1 MLHNFHYFCNMP
13 ELHRFYYNGT
23 LEENTTVTLDEGSAK
38 HIWQVLRMQ
47 PDDKIRV
54 TDGKGNTA
62 VGIITTAERYK
73 CDVLLTQPEFAPKK
87 EHLLH
92 LCVAF
97 TKNNSRNEWLLEKA
111 TELGVSSITPIMAA
125 RSEKVHFRHDRWEK
139 LLTSA
144 LLQSQ
149 QYYMPE
155 LTDIM
160 PLADVL
166 KKYCTINSRFVAHC
180 VEGKEKKPLA
190 ELLTPSTETVI
201 LIGPEGD
208 FRADEVSLCV
218 SYGYKSVSLGNQ
230 RLRTE
235 TAAIAA
241 CAYYNMINDGKV

>member
-1 MLHNFHYFCNMP
+1 MP
-13 ELHRFYYNGT
+13 DLHRFYFKGP
-23 LEENTTVTLDEGSAK
+23 LVENTTVSLDEGSAK

-47 PDDKIRV
+47 AGDKVSI

-62 VGIITTAERYK
+62 IGTILTAERYK
-73 CDVLLTQPEFAPKK
+73 CDVLLTHLEFDPLKK
-87 EHLLH
+87 HLLH

-111 TELGVSSITPIMAA
+111 TELGVATITPIMAA

-149 QYYMPE
+149 QYYMPD
-155 LTDIM
+155 LNDMI
-160 PLADVL
+160 PLADAL
-166 KKYCTINSRFVAHC
+166 KKYCHIEHRFVAHC
-180 VEGKEKKPLA
+180 VPGKERKPFA
-190 ELLTPSTETVI
+190 ESLQPGVETVI
-201 LIGPEGD
+201 MIGPEGD
-208 FRADEVSLCV
+208 FRTDEVSLCV
-218 SYGYKSVSLGNQ
+218 SYGYKAVSLGNQ

-241 CAYYNMINDGKV
+241 CAYYNMINDGKE

>member
-1 MLHNFHYFCNMP
+1 MP
-13 ELHRFYYNGT
+13 ELHRFYYNGP
-23 LEENTTVTLDEGSAK
+23 LKENTTITLDDATAK
-38 HIWQVLRMQ
+38 HIWQVLRMEAG
-47 PDDKIRV
+47 DKVTI

-62 VGIITTAERYK
+62 LATIRTAERHS
-73 CDVLLTQPEFAPKK
+73 CDVVLSNLESNVRTAHQ
-87 EHLLH
+87 LH

-111 TELGVSSITPIMAA
+111 TELGVATVTPIFAA

-149 QYYMPE
+149 QDFMPE

-166 KKYCTINSRFVAHC
+166 KKYCHINDRFISHC
-180 VEGKEKKPLA
+180 ISEKERKPLA
-190 ELLTPSTETVI
+190 ELLNPGTEAVI

-208 FRADEVSLCV
+208 FRTDEVSLSV
-218 SYGYKSVSLGNQ
+218 SYGFKPVSLGNQ

-241 CAYYNMINDGKV
+241 CAHFNMINDGRE